1 MRLIRALISHCNQ
14 RTNYQFGEER
24 AKDRQKRQIRQRE
37 EEREN
42 WELAF
47 LRITRLFS
55 NHRAR
60 TDHLRGGSRESPE
73 RNHSSAAAWCYLVG
87 VDLAFLAEA
96 WRHILGLDLL
106 LGHVVL
112 VLVEKML
119 VLHLKHGQR

>member
-1 MRLIRALISHCNQ
+1 M
-14 RTNYQFGEER
+14 
-24 AKDRQKRQIRQRE
+24 KDRQKRQIRQRE
-37 EEREN
+37 EEEEERED

-60 TDHLRGGSRESPE
+60 TDRRGQQPPEEAAGRGPE
-73 RNHSSAAAWCYLVG
+73 RNRSSAAAWRYLVG

-119 VLHLKHGQR
+119 VLHLKRRQR